1 MPCWCIHTLLVLLL
15 LLREQLGGRP
25 AASSYQVGHGLRS
38 SSFGPAQPHIAAPFS
53 PWWSAFFFCWGIPMQ
68 PAGQSTFHKA
78 RIWLKARDSLGRPGS
93 GSHCQGQREEQGPM
107 TKARQTS
114 RRGHQST
121 VTKRHFR
128 CYVGLSIG
136 MVLLRS

>member
-1 MPCWCIHTLLVLLL
+1 MP
-15 LLREQLGGRP
+15 
-25 AASSYQVGHGLRS
+25 
-38 SSFGPAQPHIAAPFS
+38 
-53 PWWSAFFFCWGIPMQ
+53 
-68 PAGQSTFHKA
+68 
-78 RIWLKARDSLGRPGS
+78 
-93 GSHCQGQREEQGPM
+93 
-107 TKARQTS
+107 KARQTS